1 MLWDVTVVK
10 SQFGYGRQITIP
22 FDTDVFIFNVGAACR
37 ESSGRGFYWSRHV
50 WLSHGGFKMCQCL
63 SNTSTISWKTSDPLI
78 AIVELKYSV
87 TQFAW
92 LAKDQGSISRNLVEA
107 DRTSRGPNFLFWT
120 PQTPG
125 TNVACR
131 YTYRQNSHAHKIWT
145 IFNIL
150 CHGYN
155 SLLKSK
161 ITFSFFFVI
170 YICYTWFSHIISV
183 WKIYMIW
190 VNTCSCI
197 HAKSIH
203 NSMYK
208 IFTYIYIWHKSFFAE
223 HKHS

>member
-1 MLWDVTVVK
+1 M
-10 SQFGYGRQITIP
+10 
-22 FDTDVFIFNVGAACR
+22 
-37 ESSGRGFYWSRHV
+37 SSGRGFYWSRHV
-50 WLSHGGFKMCQCL
+50 WLSHGGFKICQCL

-92 LAKDQGSISRNLVEA
+92 LAKDQGSITRNLVEA

-125 TNVACR
+125 
-131 YTYRQNSHAHKIWT
+131 QMWHADTHTDKTAMRIKYELFL
-145 IFNIL
+145 IYFVMVIIS
-150 CHGYN
+150 

-203 NSMYK
+203 NSMHK

>member
-1 MLWDVTVVK
+1 M
-10 SQFGYGRQITIP
+10 
-22 FDTDVFIFNVGAACR
+22 
-37 ESSGRGFYWSRHV
+37 SSGRGFYWSRHV
-50 WLSHGGFKMCQCL
+50 WLSHGGFKICQCL

-125 TNVACR
+125 
-131 YTYRQNSHAHKIWT
+131 QMWHADTHTDKTAMHIKYELFL
-145 IFNIL
+145 IYFVMVIIS
-150 CHGYN
+150 

-170 YICYTWFSHIISV
+170 FFVYILHL
-183 WKIYMIW
+183 
-190 VNTCSCI
+190 
-197 HAKSIH
+197 
-203 NSMYK
+203 
-208 IFTYIYIWHKSFFAE
+208 IFTYYFCMENIHDLSEYMFMYSCKKYTQQYAQNIYIHIYLT
-223 HKHS
+223 